1 MSDQTSQE
9 PTMEEIL
16 ASIRRIISE
25 DDAPADEAKA
35 EEAPEEPAAPEP
47 AASYEPEPEPEPQPE
62 ATYEAPASEPE
73 PEDDALELTDRV
85 DQVGDLDVYSP
96 TTAPAA
102 AEPESAAYSPPPS
115 SYEPVSQ
122 SDDDGLLSQTAAT
135 AAASAFGQLSAAIGM
150 PHTDRTLEDVVREM
164 LRPLLKQWLDDNLP
178 QIVEASVREEVERIA
193 RGRVR

>member
-25 DDAPADEAKA
+25 DDAPAGEPKA
-35 EEAPEEPAAPEP
+35 EEAVTGSAAPGPVVSFE
-47 AASYEPEPEPEPQPE
+47 
-62 ATYEAPASEPE
+62 SEPE
-73 PEDDALELTDRV
+73 RAPAYEPPVAAPEDDALELTERV

-96 TTAPAA
+96 TVAPASS
-102 AEPESAAYSPPPS
+102 EPESAVYSPPPS
-115 SYEPVSQ
+115 RNEPISEPVRPAG
-122 SDDDGLLSQTAAT
+122 DEGLLSQTAAT

-150 PHTDRTLEDVVREM
+150 PRTDRTLEDVVREM
-164 LRPLLKQWLDDNLP
+164 LRPLLKQWLDDHLP

>member
-25 DDAPADEAKA
+25 DDAPADEAPA
-35 EEAPEEPAAPEP
+35 EAAEAPAEAAAEAPA
-47 AASYEPEPEPEPQPE
+47 YTPEPEPEAPP
-62 ATYEAPASEPE
+62 APAYEAPAAE
-73 PEDDALELTDRV
+73 EDDEPLELTERV

-102 AEPESAAYSPPPS
+102 AEPESAAYATPPAPEPSYSEPS
-115 SYEPVSQ
+115 SDE
-122 SDDDGLLSQTAAT
+122 GLLSQTAAT

>member
-35 EEAPEEPAAPEP
+35 EEAPAEAAAPEP
-47 AASYEPEPEPEPQPE
+47 ESTYEPEPEPEPAP
-62 ATYEAPASEPE
+62 AYEASAPEPE
-73 PEDDALELTDRV
+73 PEDDALELTERV

-96 TTAPAA
+96 TSAPASS
-102 AEPESAAYSPPPS
+102 EPESAVYSPPS
-115 SYEPVSQ
+115 SYEPVSRG
-122 SDDDGLLSQTAAT
+122 DDEGLLSQTAAT

-150 PHTDRTLEDVVREM
+150 PHSDRTLEDVVREM

>member
-25 DDAPADEAKA
+25 DDAPADEVKA
-35 EEAPEEPAAPEP
+35 EEAPAEPAAPEP
-47 AASYEPEPEPEPQPE
+47 AAAYEPEHEPEPAP
-62 ATYEAPASEPE
+62 TYEAAAPEPE
-73 PEDDALELTDRV
+73 PEDDALELTERV

-96 TTAPAA
+96 TAAPASS
-102 AEPESAAYSPPPS
+102 EPESAVYSPPPS
-115 SYEPVSQ
+115 SYEPVSR
-122 SDDDGLLSQTAAT
+122 SDDEGLLSQTAAT
-135 AAASAFGQLSAAIGM
+135 AAASAFGQLSAAIAM

>member
-25 DDAPADEAKA
+25 DDAPADEVKA
-35 EEAPEEPAAPEP
+35 EEAPAESAAPEP
-47 AASYEPEPEPEPQPE
+47 AAAYEPEPEPEPAP
-62 ATYEAPASEPE
+62 TYEAAAPEPE
-73 PEDDALELTDRV
+73 PEDDALELTERV

-96 TTAPAA
+96 TAAPASS
-102 AEPESAAYSPPPS
+102 EPESAVYSPPPS
-115 SYEPVSQ
+115 SYEPVSR
-122 SDDDGLLSQTAAT
+122 SDDEGLLSQTAAT
-135 AAASAFGQLSAAIGM
+135 AAASAFGQLSAAIAM

>member
-25 DDAPADEAKA
+25 DDAPADTPAPDAGEP
-35 EEAPEEPAAPEP
+35 EEAAAEAPAFAPEP
-47 AASYEPEPEPEPQPE
+47 TPEPEP
-62 ATYEAPASEPE
+62 APAPAPFMASE

-85 DQVGDLDVYSP
+85 DQVGDLDIYSQ
-96 TTAPAA
+96 TTAPAS
-102 AEPESAAYSPPPS
+102 AEPESAAYAPEPPAYAAPAAAPS
-115 SYEPVSQ
+115 EDS
-122 SDDDGLLSQTAAT
+122 LLSQTAAT

-150 PHTDRTLEDVVREM
+150 PHSDRTLEDVVREL

-178 QIVEASVREEVERIA
+178 GIVETAVREEVERIA

>member
-35 EEAPEEPAAPEP
+35 EEVPAEPAAPEP
-47 AASYEPEPEPEPQPE
+47 VASYEPEPEPEPAP
-62 ATYEAPASEPE
+62 AYEAPAPEPE
-73 PEDDALELTDRV
+73 PEDDALELTERV

-96 TTAPAA
+96 TSAPASS
-102 AEPESAAYSPPPS
+102 EPESAVYSPPPS
-115 SYEPVSQ
+115 SYEPIRGPSE
-122 SDDDGLLSQTAAT
+122 DEGLLSQTAAT